1 MATKGGASR
10 GIHVLKDEKTEF
22 PILCETCLGPNPYVR
37 MTRADQHK
45 ECKIC
50 ARPFTVFRWR
60 PGRDARY
67 KKTEICQTCCKLKN
81 VCQTCLFDLQYG
93 LPVQVRD
100 AWAPASEA
108 VNVPQ
113 SEVMREWFVQQQEKR
128 FNDGDTTAYQNI
140 PLGGANFKTAEAKA
154 LTRMQ
159 RTTPYYKRN
168 RAHICSFYVKG
179 ECNRG
184 QECPY
189 RHEMP
194 EGGELAV
201 QNIKDRY
208 YGVNDP
214 VAKKIFRIQGEHEA
228 AQKAKEELREEHR
241 KDMVKG
247 SSSSGFVHVPMPAGS
262 SGPAPAAYFNPAPAP
277 GSAGATSSYA
287 SMSGAWLGNPQ

>member
-37 MTRADQHK
+37 MTRAEQDR

-81 VCQTCLFDLQYG
+81 VCQTCLFDLEYG

-100 AWAPASEA
+100 AWAPATEA
-108 VNVPQ
+108 VAVPQ

-128 FNDGDTTAYQNI
+128 FKDGDETAYSQMPMGKVN
-140 PLGGANFKTAEAKA
+140 PNSTGAKA
-154 LTRMQ
+154 LMKMQ
-159 RTTPYYKRN
+159 RVTPYYKRN

-179 ECNRG
+179 ECTRG

-194 EGGELAV
+194 ETGELAV

-214 VAKKIFRIQGEHEA
+214 VAKKIFRTYQEKVDA
-228 AQKAKEELREEHR
+228 DNAKEELREEHR
-241 KDMVKG
+241 QDVAK
-247 SSSSGFVHVPMPAGS
+247 SSSSAGTVTVPLPADGPTPAGYFS
-262 SGPAPAAYFNPAPAP
+262 TAAPAGTTAAPKA
-277 GSAGATSSYA
+277 YA
-287 SMSGAWLGNPQ
+287 SQNSAWVGH